1 MDGII
6 VQKHFDGFIE
16 IVKYLH
22 SNIRFGNWS
31 LSCVLFHFVGVYS
44 VSDALLF
51 SLIHWTDVCS
61 SYTSHFLR
69 IFLLHVVLPTI
80 YEFSHQAWVVWKP
93 VNIYLCTHTFWYSF
107 YSLSSSTE
115 NFILFFFP
123 LRCKLSGLT
132 RVVNINVYDSS
143 CCFSHSQRNIHR
155 ETWWKKKSP
164 QKLEKQKHQI

>member
-16 IVKYLH
+16 IVKYLY
-22 SNIRFGNWS
+22 SNIQFGNWS
-31 LSCVLFHFVGVYS
+31 LSCFLFHFVGVYS

-69 IFLLHVVLPTI
+69 IF
-80 YEFSHQAWVVWKP
+80 FFACRSSN
-93 VNIYLCTHTFWYSF
+93 NIRILTSGLGRLKTSEHLFMYAHILIQFLFIEQFHREF
-107 YSLSSSTE
+107 YSL
-115 NFILFFFP
+115 FFP
-123 LRCKLSGLT
+123 LRCNLSGLT

-155 ETWWKKKSP
+155 ETWWKKSPPKS
-164 QKLEKQKHQI
+164 

>member
-31 LSCVLFHFVGVYS
+31 LLCVLFHFVGVYS

-115 NFILFFFP
+115 NFILFFSLFAVSYRAW
-123 LRCKLSGLT
+123 LGLWT
-132 RVVNINVYDSS
+132 
-143 CCFSHSQRNIHR
+143 
-155 ETWWKKKSP
+155 
-164 QKLEKQKHQI
+164 